1 MVEVSASILSV
12 EKQESLKTFYNL
24 EAAKINYFHIDV
36 MDGKFVKNNT
46 LDLMIEYVR
55 NIKNI
60 SNLPLDIHLMVEDV
74 KSNINDYLDFNPNII
89 TFHLEAC
96 KDSKNV
102 SEIIDYIKQN
112 NIKVG
117 IAIKPETKIE
127 EVFKYLPFIHMVL
140 IMTVEPGYGGQKLIP
155 ETIEKVSKLKNYIE
169 KNNLELDIEVDGGI
183 NLNNADELKKAGS
196 NIMVV
201 GSSLVNSE
209 NYTETVKELCKI

>member
-74 KSNINDYLDFNPNII
+74 KNNINDYLDFNPNII

-127 EVFKYLPFIHMVL
+127 EVFKYLPF
-140 IMTVEPGYGGQKLIP
+140 
-155 ETIEKVSKLKNYIE
+155 
-169 KNNLELDIEVDGGI
+169 
-183 NLNNADELKKAGS
+183 
-196 NIMVV
+196 
-201 GSSLVNSE
+201 
-209 NYTETVKELCKI
+209 